1 MCKIFSKFLELI
13 PKHINPFHQ
22 KKEEGEKEKTYF
34 TRESKLTFPR
44 LITFILS
51 ITVSGKSKGV
61 DGKSGEFFKNAHRSS
76 LWPKMVPICR
86 STLTKSRSK
95 VSFEEFKD
103 IFSDATKLAYQLF
116 PESTDYTWK
125 EMSVFAF
132 DGTYYTLPA
141 TPEIREEFDPGS
153 GLENSQKGVGH
164 YPQCL
169 GTTAYDVFRR
179 IPIART
185 IVSKNGSERDEAQ
198 ELIPQIPSGNITM
211 FDRGYPSYS
220 LIKYLNENYD
230 GYYLFRCL
238 AKKTFPAL
246 ERFAKSE
253 ETQAV
258 IHIKSAKNHLRAL
271 TKEER
276 KIQKND
282 TIKLRAIK
290 LKSPDGTL
298 STLLTNLFDEIAF
311 PVNEIID
318 LYFRR
323 WEIESYYRDEK
334 VVLEI
339 EKFHSR
345 TVNGIK
351 QELFAAATM
360 SVISRTLMAIASQA
374 ESPQPAPQVTIKP
387 QVEPKVPD
395 KKKHDDDK
403 KKCKREFQFKNA
415 IMTLAAEAAI
425 LTPKDP
431 EQAITIF
438 KEILQEIRRVK
449 YYRPIEPRPS
459 KPRVTK
465 KAKNRWCMGRAK
477 KLKNA

>member
-1 MCKIFSKFLELI
+1 MVCEFLLQFLGLI
-13 PKHINPFHQ
+13 PQIINPLHQ

-34 TRESKLTFPR
+34 TRKSKLTFPR
-44 LITFILS
+44 LIVFILS
-51 ITVSGKSKGV
+51 ITVSGKNKGV
-61 DGKSGEFFKNAHRSS
+61 DGKSGEFFRNAHRSG
-76 LWPKMVPICR
+76 LWPRMVPICR

-103 IFSDATKLAYQLF
+103 IFSDATELAYTLF
-116 PESTDYTWK
+116 PQSSDYTWK
-125 EMSVFAF
+125 GMSVFAF

-141 TPEIREEFDPGS
+141 TAEIRAEFDPDS
-153 GLENSQKGVGH
+153 GLKHSYKGIGH

-179 IPIART
+179 IPVART
-185 IVSKNGSERDEAQ
+185 IVSRNGSERDEAQ
-198 ELIPQIPSGNITM
+198 KLIPQIPSGNITL
-211 FDRGYPSYS
+211 FDRGYPSYP

-238 AKKTFPAL
+238 AKKTFPVL
-246 ERFAKSE
+246 ERFAQSE

-258 IHIKSAKNHLRAL
+258 IHIKSSENYLRTL
-271 TKEER
+271 TKKER

-298 STLLTNLFDEIAF
+298 SILLTNLFDEIVF
-311 PVNEIID
+311 PTNEIID
-318 LYFRR
+318 LYYRR

-334 VVLEI
+334 IVLEI
-339 EKFHSR
+339 ETFHSR

-351 QELFAAATM
+351 QELFAAAIM
-360 SVISRTLMAIASQA
+360 SVISRTLMVIAPQIEHLQPQVPPKSQA
-374 ESPQPAPQVTIKP
+374 QPKP
-387 QVEPKVPD
+387 PGEKKYGSD
-395 KKKHDDDK
+395 KR
-403 KKCKREFQFKNA
+403 KCKKELQFKNA

-425 LTPKDP
+425 LTPENPD
-431 EQAITIF
+431 QAIKIF
-438 KEILQEIRRVK
+438 REILQEISRVK

-465 KAKNRWCMGRAK
+465 RALNRWCLGRAE
-477 KLKNA
+477 KLENA